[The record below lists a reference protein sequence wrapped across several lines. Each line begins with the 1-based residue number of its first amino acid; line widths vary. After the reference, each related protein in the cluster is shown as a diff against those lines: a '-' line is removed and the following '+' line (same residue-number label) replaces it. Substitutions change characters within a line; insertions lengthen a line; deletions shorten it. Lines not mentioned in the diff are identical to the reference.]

1 MIKFRKNMS
10 LLLVT
15 TIALMLAMGMLADA
29 VAANTDSSV
38 KTVNNASTGVVE
50 QVKIAENT
58 DSKTNNSTDETPS
71 ENVYYKTTKKRVV
84 IKKKVVKRRSSTLPV
99 GCKKVVQKGK
109 NGVMVKTITKTY
121 ATETNELL
129 STTQQKKIVRKA
141 KNKVV
146 VTGTRRVVSKINR
159 GASRLDNVKKKIVMS
174 ATAYTHTGNRTASG
188 RVAKVGHVAV
198 DPRVIPLGSL
208 LYIKS
213 NDGGKDYGFCIAADT
228 GGAIKGKRVDLFF
241 NTRRECINFGRR
253 KVTVLVLGK

>member
-1 MIKFRKNMS
+1 MINFRKIVS
-10 LLLVT
+10 LFSAT
-15 TIALMLAMGMLADA
+15 TIALMLATGMAMSA
-29 VAANTDSSV
+29 TAASTDLSA
-38 KTVNNASTGVVE
+38 KTLINASEKVPMT
-50 QVKIAENT
+50 ENT

-84 IKKKVVKRRSSTLPV
+84 IKKKVVKRRSSSLPV

-121 ATETNELL
+121 STETNELL
-129 STTQQKKIVRKA
+129 STTQREKVVRKA

-159 GASRLDNVKKKIVMS
+159 GASRLGNVKKKIVMS